1 MVSENQGNSIG
12 HLIRGVVIVQDI
24 SLSQPLLVAYRR
36 DSNLHDIFVR
46 PSDSRQLSSQAGER
60 PGPKRLKRNS
70 DHKTA
75 RLFIIFC
82 WTNPI
87 LAAGYQI
94 PCQCKLPFGF
104 QSLARFW
111 IPRAELRIPV
121 NAQDSG
127 FQKQI
132 FPNSGIWITAR
143 KAK

>member
-46 PSDSRQLSSQAGER
+46 SSDSRQLSSQAGEG

-82 WTNPI
+82 
-87 LAAGYQI
+87 
-94 PCQCKLPFGF
+94 
-104 QSLARFW
+104 
-111 IPRAELRIPV
+111 
-121 NAQDSG
+121 
-127 FQKQI
+127 
-132 FPNSGIWITAR
+132 
-143 KAK
+143 